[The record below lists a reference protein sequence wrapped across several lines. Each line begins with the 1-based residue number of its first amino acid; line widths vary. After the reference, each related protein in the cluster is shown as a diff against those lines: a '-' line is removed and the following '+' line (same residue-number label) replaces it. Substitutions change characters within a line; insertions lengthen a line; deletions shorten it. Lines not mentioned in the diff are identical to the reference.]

1 MSSLKTPYLSFFY
14 CLLAVKRQFCSFS
27 SSCRHC
33 RSDWPVA
40 VKNQTKAKNWTHEFS
55 RQNYM
60 DHVDC
65 CYATPVMWGDTIF
78 QKKWSK
84 YLATYL
90 QIWVKLNPFR
100 HIQNRIWIITF
111 HCTKGQLISKCLFGV
126 IVLTKIATKILLGYL
141 PWIFCS
147 FLRALWK
154 LFWAI
159 CRLPFLCPKN
169 FRAEIQK

>member
-111 HCTKGQLISKCLFGV
+111 HCTKGQLISKCHFGAFTFFQKTNKNKSTSSKV
-126 IVLTKIATKILLGYL
+126 EFV
-141 PWIFCS
+141 CS
-147 FLRALWK
+147 FFGRNVGLKKSFRIHL
-154 LFWAI
+154 
-159 CRLPFLCPKN
+159 N
-169 FRAEIQK
+169 FIN